1 VDDMQSS
8 STTHPLIL
16 LSELEEA
23 CKSQI
28 PITAHNSSNSYWI
41 GIGFQLN
48 QHCLAIK
55 TTYIN
60 EVLDSKLMNNISKV
74 PAAKSWFL
82 GLISLRGQPLP
93 VIDLKDYLL
102 GEPTTPGHTNRLIV
116 IKHNNVNTGLLVE
129 EIFSLK
135 QFSKEDVNHQ
145 IDITSTFSAT
155 LQRFIL
161 QAFGDGR
168 NIWGELSI
176 EALAGDAEFLN
187 ASIF

>member
-1 VDDMQSS
+1 MQSS

-16 LSELEEA
+16 LSELEQA

-28 PITAHNSSNSYWI
+28 LIAAPNLSNSYWV
-41 GIGFQLN
+41 GIGFQLS
-48 QHCLAIK
+48 QHCLAIQ

-60 EVLDSKLMNNISKV
+60 EVLGSRILNNISKV
-74 PAAKSWFL
+74 PAAKSWFM

-102 GEPTTPGHTNRLIV
+102 GEPTTPCHTNRIIV
-116 IKHNNVNTGLLVE
+116 IKHNNANTGLLVE
-129 EIFSLK
+129 EVFSLK
-135 QFSKEDVNHQ
+135 QFSKENVNHH
-145 IDITSTFSAT
+145 IDITRTFSAT

-161 QAFGDGR
+161 QAFEDGK
-168 NIWGELSI
+168 NNWGELSI
-176 EALAGDAEFLN
+176 ETLASDAEFLN